1 MSKAITEQQEERH
14 AREAAA
20 AAVAGPSV
28 LVEDQPT
35 VARGFGLVGGVFA
48 IIGGVCL
55 GMAVS
60 GRGAVLLGPG
70 WATLV
75 LTVGLFALL
84 YHAAT
89 DKDAQFRLIYL
100 VLAAVFLAAGVLLA
114 LLPYPTRMG
123 DQFGYGL
130 VGMFLGLLF
139 GAAVLRNETD
149 ASLRNA
155 VQLGLLGAGAAL
167 ALIGVVGGAVSK
179 NFLQFGLLLALMG
192 LLYLVA
198 FINSRG
204 VADTLGYR
212 AGLGVGALGLLTLLV
227 ALARSV
233 FGPLFH
239 SWKWLSG
246 TGWDYFI
253 PFGLLWATVGL
264 IYLAAC
270 WLMCSQRPLAAMTR
284 RELGAFF
291 YSPMAYI
298 VLFGFTV
305 AAWVGYVLFVVQLTG
320 GDQPLME
327 PIVRYYIFS
336 ILPVITMI
344 FIVPVLTMRLLSE
357 EQRTGTM
364 EVLLTAPVDE
374 VAVVMSKF
382 LAGMGMYLA
391 VWVPFFLLLVGLW
404 VGGKPFDVYPLM
416 AFGFGLVVT
425 GAGFVSMGLFCS
437 SLTRNQ
443 VASGVLSFAGM
454 LALTMV
460 YIFKNYLERSLSGG
474 ESSSFWAGFFSHI
487 SYLDY
492 WQAAIEGKL
501 QPIPLVFFA
510 SMTVFFLFLSVKV
523 LESRKWR

>member
-14 AREAAA
+14 ARQAA

-35 VARGFGLVGGVFA
+35 VARGFGLVGGVCA

-60 GRGAVLLGPG
+60 GRAVLLGPG
-70 WATLV
+70 WATLL

-114 LLPYPTRMG
+114 LLPWPNRMG

-139 GAAVLRNETD
+139 GAAVLRNEND
-149 ASLRNA
+149 PSLRNA
-155 VQLGLLGAGAAL
+155 VELGLLGAGAAM
-167 ALIGVVGGAVSK
+167 ALTGVVGGAIGK
-179 NFLQFGLLLALMG
+179 HFLAYGLPLALLG
-192 LLYLVA
+192 LLYLAA

-212 AGLGVGALGLLTLLV
+212 AGLGVGGLGLLTLLV
-227 ALARSV
+227 ALGRSV

-239 SWKWLSG
+239 TWKWLSG
-246 TGWDYFI
+246 AGWDYFI

-264 IYLAAC
+264 LYLAAC

-305 AAWVGYVLFVVQLTG
+305 ASWVGYWLFVLQLTSAE
-320 GDQPLME
+320 QPLME

-364 EVLLTAPVDE
+364 EVLLTAPVE
-374 VAVVMSKF
+374 EPTVVLSKF

-391 VWVPFFLLLVGLW
+391 VWAPFFLLLAGLW
-404 VGGKPFDVYPLM
+404 VGSNKPFDVYPLM

-425 GAGFVSMGLFCS
+425 GAGFVSMGLFFS

-443 VASGVLSFAGM
+443 VASGVLAFAGM
-454 LALTMV
+454 LTLTMV
-460 YIFKNYLERSLSGG
+460 YILRNYLERSPGLGDT
-474 ESSSFWAGFFSHI
+474 SSFWTGLLAHV

-492 WQAAIEGKL
+492 WQSAIEGKL

-510 SMTVFFLFLSVKV
+510 SMTVFFLFGSVKV